1 MAMDKVIEKKRLAI
15 WQWGLIAAAIATTAW
30 FLYGVLADA
39 SIRTYR
45 VPAEQIIVSEVQFGA
60 FEDLIPIRGTIQPL
74 NSVFLDAVNGGAVE
88 EVFVEEG
95 SFVEAGQALLQLS
108 NTNLR
113 LDAARNDTSITEQM
127 NFLNNISD
135 GFETTTLNTARNLI
149 DTEYRIVVLKR
160 QKSRSALLVAK
171 SLVSQEEY
179 DALVDELSYQRKV
192 LNNLLARQ
200 VLEEKIR
207 EDRLIQIATQK
218 LKLEENLKVSQSSF
232 ESLLVRAPISGQLT
246 SLPVDI
252 GESKQ
257 RGERLGQIDVI
268 DQYKIVAQID
278 EYYVTRVAADQD
290 ATFTLSGA
298 EFNARVIKVY
308 PEITEGTFEVDLIF
322 EGLAPANVR
331 RGQTLQLELVLGNPV
346 ESLLLPLGGFIQ
358 DTGGNWVFV
367 VGANGEYA
375 TRRDVRVGRRNNRF
389 VEVQE
394 GLQQGDRVI
403 TSSYSQMEDMERI
416 QLTQ

>member
-1 MAMDKVIEKKRLAI
+1 MDRVIEKKKSAI
-15 WQWGLIAAAIATTAW
+15 WQWGLIVAVITAIVW
-30 FLYGVLADA
+30 ILYGMVVDA

-45 VPAEQIIVSEVQFGA
+45 VPAEQIIVSEVELGA

-135 GFETTTLNTARNLI
+135 GFETTKLNTARNLI
-149 DTEYRIVVLKR
+149 DTGYRITVLGR
-160 QKSRSALLVAK
+160 QKSRSA
-171 SLVSQEEY
+171 SLVENNLISQEQY
-179 DALVDELSYQRKV
+179 DVITDELHYQRKV
-192 LNNLLARQ
+192 LDNLLSRQ

-207 EDRLIQIATQK
+207 EDRLTQIATQK
-218 LKLEENLKVSQSSF
+218 MKLEDNLKVSQSSF

-246 SLPVDI
+246 SLPIEI

-257 RGERLGQIDVI
+257 SGQRLGQIDVI

-278 EYYVTRVAADQD
+278 EFYVTRVAADQE
-290 ATFTLSGA
+290 ATFSLSGS

-322 EGLAPANVR
+322 EGLPPASVR
-331 RGQTLQLELVLGNPV
+331 RGQSLQMELVLGNSV
-346 ESLLLPLGGFIQ
+346 ESLFLPLGGFIQ
-358 DTGGNWVFV
+358 ATGGNWVFV
-367 VGANGEYA
+367 VDANGEYA

-403 TSSYSQMEDMERI
+403 TSSYNQMEDMERI
-416 QLTQ
+416 LITQ